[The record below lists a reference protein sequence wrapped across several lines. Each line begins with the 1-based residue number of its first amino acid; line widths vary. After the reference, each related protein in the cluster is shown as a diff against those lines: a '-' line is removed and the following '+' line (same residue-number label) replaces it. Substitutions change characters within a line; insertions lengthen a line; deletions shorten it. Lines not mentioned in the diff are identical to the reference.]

1 MILIIVNSNNLVPT
15 KFYLGQNYP
24 NPFSDNTS
32 IKFCIAYKTQVIVE
46 ILEVDGNL
54 ITTLLDEIK
63 EAGTYELKIDASAI
77 LSTSRKTSDKQEV
90 NEEIYLYRLKAM
102 PVGGQAGSYPDRLGQ
117 VIETKKMILLR

>member
-1 MILIIVNSNNLVPT
+1 MNLTNINSNNLVP
-15 KFYLGQNYP
+15 KEFYLGQNYP

-46 ILEVDGNL
+46 ILDVDGNL

-90 NEEIYLYRLKAM
+90 DEEIYLYRLKAK
-102 PVGGQAGSYPDRLGQ
+102 PVGGQAGSFT
-117 VIETKKMILLR
+117 ETKKLLLIK